1 MRTPQVVGSR
11 SQRDPAVRSCQE
23 DSKPS
28 CSMGD
33 IVEDRVPELP
43 RLKPGMDL
51 SGKVF
56 RQDGWELAF
65 GISPCTSQHRE
76 RSPDGLDALGR
87 FCVGGYAAV
96 LGLSFSLA
104 AAFGA
109 GLSFAAMVSTVRRLG
124 CGSPIPGP
132 LRCL

>member
-1 MRTPQVVGSR
+1 M
-11 SQRDPAVRSCQE
+11 
-23 DSKPS
+23 
-28 CSMGD
+28 
-33 IVEDRVPELP
+33 EDRIPDLP

-56 RQDGWELAF
+56 KQDGWELDF
-65 GISPCTSQHRE
+65 GISPCASQHRE
-76 RSPDGLDALGR
+76 RLLDRLDAFGR

-124 CGSPIPGP
+124 CCSPIPGP

>member
-1 MRTPQVVGSR
+1 M
-11 SQRDPAVRSCQE
+11 
-23 DSKPS
+23 
-28 CSMGD
+28 
-33 IVEDRVPELP
+33 EDRVPDLH

-56 RQDGWELAF
+56 KQDGWELAF

-76 RSPDGLDALGR
+76 RLPDRLDALGR
-87 FCVGGYAAV
+87 FCVGGYGAV
-96 LGLSFSLA
+96 LGLSSLA

-109 GLSFAAMVSTVRRLG
+109 GLSFAAVVSTVRRLG
-124 CGSPIPGP
+124 CCSPIPGP